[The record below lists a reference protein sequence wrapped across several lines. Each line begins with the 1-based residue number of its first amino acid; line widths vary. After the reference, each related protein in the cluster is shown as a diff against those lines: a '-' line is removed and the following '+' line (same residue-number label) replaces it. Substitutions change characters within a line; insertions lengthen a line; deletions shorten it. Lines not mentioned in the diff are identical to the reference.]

1 MNEFD
6 FDFDD
11 SMDFGIDA
19 EDYEFLKET
28 KNTLVL
34 QVYNNMGEIE
44 DVYIGYEQIKK
55 FIDDFEKRSSSKS

>member
-1 MNEFD
+1 MNE

>member
-1 MNEFD
+1 MNE

-28 KNTLVL
+28 KNMLVL
-34 QVYNNMGEIE
+34 QVYNNIGEIE